1 MNDPSEIL
9 AQKVSEEA
17 SLLLSDDD
25 QLNRSLSVAVV
36 GPKLTYSS
44 QAARNKRSQIF
55 QFLQEAGHKPFFL
68 ERHID
73 IKQPWVLGEVAVL
86 SSSAVDLVIVLQTQE
101 SWGVAAEIGAF
112 AVIPAITC
120 KTAILTPGEQYT
132 PDSGFLANTVD
143 LYPVK
148 VPYTRQDFEECCLL
162 EDCRE
167 LVEDF
172 LTSGSR
178 LVRDLDV

>member
-1 MNDPSEIL
+1 MNDPAEIL

-17 SLLLSDDD
+17 ASLLGNDG
-25 QLNRSLSVAVV
+25 QLNRSLSVAIV
-36 GPKLTYSS
+36 GPKLTYPTE
-44 QAARNKRSQIF
+44 AVRNKRSQIF
-55 QFLQEAGHKPFFL
+55 QLLKDAGHRPFFP
-68 ERHID
+68 ERHIN
-73 IKQPWVLGEVAVL
+73 INRPWVLGEVEFL
-86 SSSAVDLVIVLQTQE
+86 SSPAVDLVIVLQTQD
-101 SWGVAAEIGAF
+101 SWGVATEIGAF
-112 AVIPAITC
+112 SLVPAITF
-120 KTAILTPGEQYT
+120 KTAILMPGEHYT

-148 VPYTRQDFEECCLL
+148 VRYTSQDFEECCLL

-167 LVEDF
+167 LVDDF